1 MKAILIETGLVVGA
15 TIFWAV
21 ALPVTTIFF
30 GAASLGDSL
39 RTKAQPERRR
49 VVIFHRPTPAR
60 A

>member
-1 MKAILIETGLVVGA
+1 MKATLIETGLVVGA

-30 GAASLGDSL
+30 AAASLWDSM
-39 RTKAQPERRR
+39 RIEDRSERRR
-49 VVIFHRPTPAR
+49 VVIIHRPPPAR